1 MKLSQPTR
9 ILLALI
15 LGLAIG
21 IVAMSTGQTWTEGAA
36 NIAEPIGSLWLN
48 ALQMTI
54 VPLVV
59 SLIITGIAGAAEA
72 ARASRL
78 ATRALVLFA
87 GLLLASS
94 ILAAVLTPALLHWFP
109 LPAESAAKLGE
120 ALTQTNAPAAA
131 PTFADFIRGLVPNNP
146 VAAASSNGGV
156 LPLIVFVLVF
166 AFAMTRLEE
175 KPRATLIGFFKAIA
189 DTMLIIVNW
198 VLWIGPVGV
207 FALAFVV
214 GARAGGPAFH
224 ALIHYVLIVTAVG
237 TVVWLSA
244 WPLALVGARIGPLRF
259 TRAVASSQALAFS
272 TQSSLACLPAM
283 LRASGKLGV
292 PVAASG
298 IVLPMAVAVF
308 RATGPAM
315 NLAVAIYIAYWSGV
329 ELTPTVLML
338 GVLAGATTTIGAAGI
353 PGQATFFASIAPICL
368 AMGAPIAPLALL
380 VAVETLPDLMRTL
393 GNVSMDVA
401 ATATVAK
408 RAGFAE
414 DETKTEEDAL
424 LERGA

>member
-1 MKLSQPTR
+1 LKLSQPTR

-21 IVAMSTGQTWTEGAA
+21 IVAMSTGQAWTEQAA
-36 NIAEPIGSLWLN
+36 IIAEPIGGLWLN

-78 ATRALVLFA
+78 ATKALILFA
-87 GLLLASS
+87 SLLLASS
-94 ILAAVLTPALLHWFP
+94 IIAAVLTPLFLNMFP
-109 LPAESAAKLGE
+109 LPAESAASLRD
-120 ALTQTNAPAAA
+120 ALATAEPPGAA
-131 PTFADFIRGLVPNNP
+131 PGFADFIRGLVPNNP

-175 KPRATLIGFFKAIA
+175 KPRGTLVGFFKAIA

-237 TVVWLSA
+237 AVIWLAA
-244 WPLALVGARIGPLRF
+244 WLLAMIGAKIGPLRF
-259 TRAVASSQALAFS
+259 TRAVSSSQALALS

-315 NLAVAIYIAYWSGV
+315 NLAVAIYIAYWFGH
-329 ELTPTVLML
+329 ELTPTQLTL
-338 GVLAGATTTIGAAGI
+338 GVLAAATTTIGAAGI

-368 AMGAPIAPLALL
+368 AMGLPIEPLALL
-380 VAVETLPDLMRTL
+380 VAVETLPDIMRTL

-401 ATATVAK
+401 ATATVA
-408 RAGFAE
+408 RTSGFDA
-414 DETKTEEDAL
+414 DDTTEEDKL
-424 LERGA
+424 LKEGA

>member
-1 MKLSQPTR
+1 
-9 ILLALI
+9 
-15 LGLAIG
+15 
-21 IVAMSTGQTWTEGAA
+21 
-36 NIAEPIGSLWLN
+36 
-48 ALQMTI
+48 MTI

-78 ATRALVLFA
+78 ATRALILFA
-87 GLLLASS
+87 CLLLASS
-94 ILAAVLTPALLHWFP
+94 ILAAVLTPAFLNMFP
-109 LPAESAAKLGE
+109 LPAESAASLRD
-120 ALTQTNAPAAA
+120 ALAHVEPPGTA
-131 PTFADFIRGLVPNNP
+131 PTFAQFIGSLIPSNP
-146 VAAASSNGGV
+146 VAAPTSNGGV

-166 AFAMTRLEE
+166 AFAMTRLGE
-175 KPRATLIGFFKAIA
+175 KPRTTLIGFFRAIA
-189 DTMLIIVNW
+189 DTMLVVVNW
-198 VLWIGPVGV
+198 VLWIGPIGV

-237 TVVWLSA
+237 AVIWLAA
-244 WPLALVGARIGPLRF
+244 WPLALAGARIGPLRF

-283 LRASGKLGV
+283 LRASRELGT

-315 NLAVAIYIAYWSGV
+315 NLAVAIYIAYWLGYP
-329 ELTPTVLML
+329 LTATQLTL
-338 GVLAGATTTIGAAGI
+338 GVLAAATTTIGAAGI

-368 AMGAPIAPLALL
+368 AMGLPVAPLALL
-380 VAVETLPDLMRTL
+380 IAVETLPDLMRTL

-401 ATATVAK
+401 ATTVAAR
-408 RAGFAE
+408 RAGFE
-414 DETKTEEDAL
+414 DEPETREDEL

>member
-21 IVAMSTGQTWTEGAA
+21 IVAMSTGQAWTEGAA
-36 NIAEPIGSLWLN
+36 NIAEPIGGLWLN

-78 ATRALVLFA
+78 ATRALILFA

-94 ILAAVLTPALLHWFP
+94 ILAALLTPALLNLFP
-109 LPAESAAKLGE
+109 LPGESAARLSE
-120 ALTQTNAPAAA
+120 ALTHAEAPGAAPA
-131 PTFADFIRGLVPNNP
+131 FADFIRGLVPNNP

-175 KPRATLIGFFKAIA
+175 KPRATLISFFKAVA
-189 DTMLIIVNW
+189 DTMLVIVNW

-207 FALAFVV
+207 FASAFVV
-214 GARAGGPAFH
+214 GACARAFH
-224 ALIHYVLIVTAVG
+224 ALIHYVLIVTTVGAVI
-237 TVVWLSA
+237 WLSA
-244 WPLALVGARIGPLRF
+244 WPLALIGARIGPLRF

-329 ELTPTVLML
+329 QLTPTVLML
-338 GVLAGATTTIGAAGI
+338 GILAGATTTIGAAGI

-368 AMGAPIAPLALL
+368 AMGVPIAPLALL

-401 ATATVAK
+401 ATTVIAR
-408 RAGFAE
+408 RAGFS
-414 DETKTEEDAL
+414 DEPATEEDTL